1 MERDNYKGNLIII
14 FNINYPN
21 QLSSDQKTKLKE
33 IL

>member
-21 QLSSDQKTKLKE
+21 QLSSYQKTKLKE